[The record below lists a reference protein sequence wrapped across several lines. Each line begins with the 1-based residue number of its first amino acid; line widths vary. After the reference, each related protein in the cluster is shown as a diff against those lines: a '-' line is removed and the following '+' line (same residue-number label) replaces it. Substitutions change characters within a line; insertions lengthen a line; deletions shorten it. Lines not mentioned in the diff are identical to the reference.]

1 MNYATTT
8 CQFGAPVD
16 YSGATPTASSTPF
29 AFSSSTCN
37 VEYSSSTFPSVA
49 NGFTYGEV
57 VISVLLFLIFAVVIY
72 SFFWSWVVGVK
83 LKK

>member
-8 CQFGAPVD
+8 CQYGAPVD

-37 VEYSSSTFPSVA
+37 IEYSTSTFQSVA
-49 NGFTYGEV
+49 NGFTYGEI
-57 VISVLLFLIFAVVIY
+57 VISVLVLMIFVVVAY
-72 SFFWSWVVGVK
+72 SFFWSWVVGNK
-83 LKK
+83 IKQ